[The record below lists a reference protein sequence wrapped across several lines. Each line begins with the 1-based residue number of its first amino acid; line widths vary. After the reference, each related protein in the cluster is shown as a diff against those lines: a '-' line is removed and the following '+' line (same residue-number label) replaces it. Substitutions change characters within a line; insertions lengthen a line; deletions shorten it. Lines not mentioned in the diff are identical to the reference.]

1 VVSLFR
7 GPNQSSSHKKYYIP
21 VCTNYVTKWVEARA
35 LSKSTEQIVMDFMF
49 EEFFVRYGLPR
60 EIVIDGGA

>member
-1 VVSLFR
+1 V
-7 GPNQSSSHKKYYIP
+7 GPINPSSHKKYYIP

-35 LSKSTEQIVMDFMF
+35 LSKSTEKIVMDFMF